1 MGSDVE
7 GRDREGKRWSS
18 EGAGSGKREAIN
30 SLYPYFSA
38 NMHYITLPTHTKGF
52 LNSSSD
58 FFSSFIQ
65 NVQK

>member
-18 EGAGSGKREAIN
+18 EGTGSGKREAIN

-38 NMHYITLPTHTKGF
+38 NMHYIT
-52 LNSSSD
+52 
-58 FFSSFIQ
+58 
-65 NVQK
+65 